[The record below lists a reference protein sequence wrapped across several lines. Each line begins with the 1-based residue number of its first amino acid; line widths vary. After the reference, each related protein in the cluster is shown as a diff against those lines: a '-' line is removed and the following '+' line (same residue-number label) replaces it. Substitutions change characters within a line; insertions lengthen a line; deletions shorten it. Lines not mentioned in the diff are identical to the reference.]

1 MKNQTL
7 LPKTL
12 VSSYPEVV
20 SGFFV
25 VVNGLVQVCDVTLVY
40 LSNGLM
46 VFGGYGEPSHI
57 SVNINALRQA
67 ANRLCKTNTNK
78 FISPGG
84 QQRSLVISLPRRLFR
99 CYQ

>member
-7 LPKTL
+7 LSKTL
-12 VSSYPEVV
+12 VSSYPEVI